1 MQALFN
7 ILFIMMVLVFLI
19 GMIRPE
25 VFTNKK
31 TGEVP
36 DRKLIAM
43 GSVPVMLISLVM
55 VAVLAE
61 EPASSAVVETST
73 SSAAVEESSEL
84 IIDPDATVMTFPV
97 KEAQQ
102 DPQRES
108 LGMTAEKFMV
118 VFNGT
123 SSASNAAY
131 RIDSID
137 LNPGEVK
144 DTFKVMLSERQ
155 ALIGTVS
162 KDNGMLESVTSI
174 SAGDGTMAS
183 GADMIILAG
192 VLVRSISPDI
202 GKKGANDLVT
212 GMMNEIVGAK
222 GKTTSWEVG
231 EVEYFGMYSNQIGFW
246 FGAEGIEITE

>member
-61 EPASSAVVETST
+61 EPASSAVVE
-73 SSAAVEESSEL
+73 ESSEL
-84 IIDPDATVMTFPV
+84 IIDPDATVMNFPV
-97 KEAQQ
+97 KESPKKMNRQ
-102 DPQRES
+102 D
-108 LGMTAEKFMV
+108 LGMTPEAFRIA
-118 VFNGT
+118 FNRIA
-123 SSASNAAY
+123 SSVQSDY
-131 RIDSID
+131 RINKID
-137 LNPGEVK
+137 IKPGTTK
-144 DTFKVMLSERQ
+144 DTFDITFNENQ
-155 ALIGTVS
+155 GLIGTVNPDG
-162 KDNGMLESVTSI
+162 KLESVMSI
-174 SAGDGTMAS
+174 STGDGTVES
-183 GADMIILAG
+183 GLDMVILSG
-192 VLVRSISPDI
+192 LLVRSISPDI

-222 GKTTSWEVG
+222 GKTTSCEVG
-231 EVEYFGMYSNQIGFW
+231 EVEYFGTYSDQIGFW